1 MGSTRRVIAGGL
13 LGLGMLVGTA
23 CSSGSSTSSAKPAA
37 GSGATTTTRAA
48 GDCKGTNATVTN
60 AETGDAATF
69 DHAAGVSLGDG
80 AAYTVYLSDAAIDP
94 GSISMV
100 NTPKPT
106 DGHHLATVAL
116 TVFNAKDTP
125 KPIEA
130 GATITYTPD
139 FGVLTFR
146 VTDQTGEQTYG
157 QNQNAQGKVD
167 VTAVGDKVC
176 FDIDYSDDQKKLSG
190 SVEAP
195 VKPL

>member
-1 MGSTRRVIAGGL
+1 M
-13 LGLGMLVGTA
+13 
-23 CSSGSSTSSAKPAA
+23 
-37 GSGATTTTRAA
+37 
-48 GDCKGTNATVTN
+48 
-60 AETGDAATF
+60 
-69 DHAAGVSLGDG
+69 
-80 AAYTVYLSDAAIDP
+80 YLSDAAIDP

-106 DGHHLATVAL
+106 DGHHLATVARY

-139 FGVLTFR
+139 FGVLTVR

-157 QNQNAQGKVD
+157 QNQNGAGARW
-167 VTAVGDKVC
+167 TSPRSATR
-176 FDIDYSDDQKKLSG
+176 SASTSTTRTTRRSLSG

-195 VKPL
+195 VKSL